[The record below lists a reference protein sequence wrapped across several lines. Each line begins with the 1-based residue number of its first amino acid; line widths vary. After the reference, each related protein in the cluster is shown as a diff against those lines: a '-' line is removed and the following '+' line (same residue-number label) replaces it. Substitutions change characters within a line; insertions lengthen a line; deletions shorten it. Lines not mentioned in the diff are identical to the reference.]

1 MFRYEKDEDL
11 DVEERFG
18 SVVACGSAYPEGVE
32 GMVVAAAAA
41 RHRRS
46 PEGRYD
52 SREKWAGRIRVDFQA
67 DGS

>member
-32 GMVVAAAAA
+32 GMVAAAAA